1 MKNRSK
7 LVKCSC
13 GNTSSLDGS
22 CDGSHANSNK

>member
-1 MKNRSK
+1 MKNELK

-13 GNTSSLDGS
+13 GNTSSPDGS

>member
-1 MKNRSK
+1 MKNETK

-22 CDGSHANSNK
+22 CDGSHAKSNK